1 MNARFL
7 LIPAVLLVPFSM
19 SVDAAGTVSGQLGI
33 QIIIGAG
40 CTVNNGSSNGSTN
53 NFGSI
58 NFGQHPTLDST
69 LDAQSVGASAGS
81 SFGINCAVATNY
93 TVALNSGLNVGA
105 SNQRRMAN
113 GANYVNY
120 NLYSDSA
127 RGTPWGNGSNGGN
140 AVTGVGTGVTQEMVV
155 YGRVPNQ
162 TTPAV
167 GTYVDTVQVTITF

>member
-1 MNARFL
+1 MKRRFL
-7 LIPAVLLVPFSM
+7 LLPAVLLVPYSLTA
-19 SVDAAGTVSGQLGI
+19 DAAGTVSGQLSI

-69 LDAQSVGASAGS
+69 LDAQSVGVTAGS
-81 SFGINCAVATNY
+81 SFGINCAAATNY
-93 TVALNSGLNVGA
+93 SVALNSGLNVGA
-105 SNQRRMAN
+105 SNQRRMIN
-113 GANYVNY
+113 GANFVNY

-127 RGTPWGNGSNGGN
+127 RSTPWGNGSNGGN
-140 AVTGVGTGVTQEMVV
+140 AVAGVGTGSNQEMVV

-162 TTPAV
+162 TTPAL
-167 GTYVDTVQVTITF
+167 GTYTDTVQVTITW